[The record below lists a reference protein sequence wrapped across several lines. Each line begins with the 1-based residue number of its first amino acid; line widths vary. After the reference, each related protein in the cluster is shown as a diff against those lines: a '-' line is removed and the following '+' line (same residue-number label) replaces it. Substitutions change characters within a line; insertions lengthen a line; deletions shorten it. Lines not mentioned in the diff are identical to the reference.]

1 VRFSLPRPYTYI
13 VAQDKEYKQAGTA
26 KNLEKIPLL
35 RVLFSADGKKKWPAP
50 YRGWATSCYKKIE
63 TPIRAK
69 TRIRRPYTM
78 NLSVVFN
85 PLGVS
90 TSRKYLYI
98 SDIISLSI
106 KSRGAIIGKII
117 GKKIKAVSRMVI
129 GAGGLGFSI
138 II

>member
-1 VRFSLPRPYTYI
+1 MTHPYI
-13 VAQDKEYKQAGTA
+13 
-26 KNLEKIPLL
+26 
-35 RVLFSADGKKKWPAP
+35 
-50 YRGWATSCYKKIE
+50 GWATSCYKKIE
-63 TPIRAK
+63 TPIKAK
-69 TRIRRPYTM
+69 MRIRRPYTM

-90 TSRKYLYI
+90 IFRKYLYI

-138 II
+138 IISLPTYFLCARLRALLI

>member
-1 VRFSLPRPYTYI
+1 M
-13 VAQDKEYKQAGTA
+13 
-26 KNLEKIPLL
+26 
-35 RVLFSADGKKKWPAP
+35 
-50 YRGWATSCYKKIE
+50 GWATSCYKKIE

-85 PLGVS
+85 PSGFS

-98 SDIISLSI
+98 SDIMSPSM

-117 GKKIKAVSRMVI
+117 GKKSKAISRMAI
-129 GAGGLGFSI
+129 GAGGLGFAVI
-138 II
+138 ISPPIYF

>member
-1 VRFSLPRPYTYI
+1 M
-13 VAQDKEYKQAGTA
+13 
-26 KNLEKIPLL
+26 
-35 RVLFSADGKKKWPAP
+35 
-50 YRGWATSCYKKIE
+50 GWATSCYKKIE

-85 PLGVS
+85 PSGFS

-106 KSRGAIIGKII
+106 KSRGAIIGEII

-129 GAGGLGFSI
+129 GAGGGQSFQSLFHHLLTSNVPGHMLD
-138 II
+138 